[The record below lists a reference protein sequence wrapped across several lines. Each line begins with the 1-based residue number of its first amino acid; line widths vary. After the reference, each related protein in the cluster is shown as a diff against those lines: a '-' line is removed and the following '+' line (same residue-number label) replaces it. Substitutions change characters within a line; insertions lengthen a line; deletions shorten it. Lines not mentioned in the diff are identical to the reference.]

1 MTYYFSFS
9 LFFCHVG
16 ESLLTSL
23 FTLFLISIRLTHK
36 SLGRIYKLN
45 QKLKEQINL
54 SCLCNFQLFASD
66 IEGNI
71 SLRKFRNGWVA
82 KKLMSLTFFVKF
94 RVFEREF
101 LRNHS
106 VHRAQIFRENY
117 SEVLFY

>member
-1 MTYYFSFS
+1 MN
-9 LFFCHVG
+9 
-16 ESLLTSL
+16 
-23 FTLFLISIRLTHK
+23 
-36 SLGRIYKLN
+36 KLN

-71 SLRKFRNGWVA
+71 SLRKFRNSWVA